1 MTRRQMLI
9 ILIYLVILTNYKKI
23 NVNSEQLHNFLIMTW
38 SWSLMS
44 MEDFKWDLSPI
55 MMYLDT
61 VQLEIITFRM
71 VKERVL
77 GVIPV
82 LIQAHSNQKK
92 AELIRD
98 CSLRLVAVMALM

>member
-1 MTRRQMLI
+1 
-9 ILIYLVILTNYKKI
+9 
-23 NVNSEQLHNFLIMTW
+23 
-38 SWSLMS
+38 
-44 MEDFKWDLSPI
+44 

-82 LIQAHSNQKK
+82 FIQAHSNQKK